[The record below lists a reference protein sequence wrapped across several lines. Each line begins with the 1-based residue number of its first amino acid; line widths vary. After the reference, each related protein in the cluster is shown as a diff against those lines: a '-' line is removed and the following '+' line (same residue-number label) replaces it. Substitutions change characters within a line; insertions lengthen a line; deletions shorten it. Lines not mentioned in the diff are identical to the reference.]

1 MLIVTNILQIKESKE
16 WIKWIRNM
24 IQVISFL
31 GGFKYNILKKKDE
44 EKINPSLK
52 KLLLKEQN

>member
-1 MLIVTNILQIKESKE
+1 
-16 WIKWIRNM
+16 M

>member
-1 MLIVTNILQIKESKE
+1 
-16 WIKWIRNM
+16 M

-31 GGFKYNILKKKDE
+31 ERFKYNILKKKDE
-44 EKINPSLK
+44 ELINDNLK